1 MKTKKRV
8 RALAILMTLAMV
20 FTMMPMMAQEAYAKG
35 DSPAVV
41 KSGNV
46 YSFVKDAPITTV
58 RIDGSKLKKDYAEL
72 TYQMNEKY
80 SNNKFE
86 WGTTSENNRDCV
98 VINDLTTED
107 TSAGD
112 DGVMQPGSFTLTY
125 KDAAIMR
132 DGTTKDLKVT
142 YTPEIRMKK
151 DTESYTDSFTI
162 MAFQSRKPGITIQPL
177 TKIYMH
183 FGLIVNVAC
192 QVVDADNDDT
202 FLLVSDEINT
212 TRTTYDFQQIVYAG
226 SNNNYG
232 EAINFVSG
240 VDSESDVYLPG
251 ESTLS
256 TSPSDITGK
265 NGYQVRFLATGAD
278 RESLNHVAA
287 VASASG
293 IQAKIWSNAGT
304 NTDPLDLYFLDATK
318 DVFTK
323 EHTSSSGEGGKI
335 ELWTDGQ
342 THNTDSESNNFR
354 KLAGGTITT
363 PYTYAVPY
371 GKEVTYRMTP
381 DEGYILDKLYV
392 NGSETN
398 PTNIVY
404 KPNSTEVAYYEYHF
418 ASDSVN
424 SDQKISVT
432 WKKYAATKA
441 VTTVTINSTTVS
453 AKTLDA
459 AVKKAG
465 GNKDSVTT
473 IVLGKKVKKISKG
486 AFKNYKNAK
495 TLVVKTK
502 KLKKSKVKKSLKG
515 SKITKIKVKVG
526 KKKVNKKYVKK
537 YKKIFTKKNAGK
549 KVKVSL

>member
-1 MKTKKRV
+1 
-8 RALAILMTLAMV
+8 
-20 FTMMPMMAQEAYAKG
+20 
-35 DSPAVV
+35 
-41 KSGNV
+41 
-46 YSFVKDAPITTV
+46 
-58 RIDGSKLKKDYAEL
+58 
-72 TYQMNEKY
+72 
-80 SNNKFE
+80 
-86 WGTTSENNRDCV
+86 
-98 VINDLTTED
+98 
-107 TSAGD
+107 
-112 DGVMQPGSFTLTY
+112 
-125 KDAAIMR
+125 
-132 DGTTKDLKVT
+132 
-142 YTPEIRMKK
+142 
-151 DTESYTDSFTI
+151 
-162 MAFQSRKPGITIQPL
+162 MAFQNRKLGITIQPL
-177 TKIYMH
+177 SKFGIH
-183 FGLIVNVAC
+183 FGLIVNITC

-212 TRTTYDFQQIVYAG
+212 ARTTYDFQQIVYAE

-232 EAINFVSG
+232 EAINLVSG

-251 ESTLS
+251 ESTLN

-265 NGYQVRFLATGAD
+265 NGYQVRFLATGAAM
-278 RESLNHVAA
+278 ESLNHVAA

-304 NTDPLDLYFLDATK
+304 NSVPLDLYYLDATK

-342 THNTDSESNNFR
+342 SHNSDSEAR
-354 KLAGGTITT
+354 KLAGGTITK

-381 DEGYILDKLYV
+381 EEGYMIDKLYV
-392 NGSETN
+392 NGDEVDLEES
-398 PTNIVY
+398 PFV
-404 KPNSTEVAYYEYHF
+404 STIRDSVGDVEYYEYHF
-418 ASDSVN
+418 GDDTVSD
-424 SDQKISVT
+424 DQEISVT
-432 WKKYAATKA
+432 WKKYAASTDPIP
-441 VTTVTINSTTVS
+441 VRTVTVNATTVS

-459 AVKKAG
+459 AVKKSG
-465 GNKDSVTT
+465 SSKDSVTT
-473 IVLGKKVKKISKG
+473 IVLGKKVKKISKS

-526 KKKVNKKYVKK
+526 KKNVNKKYVKK